1 MLIALYM
8 LTKHSMIAAVGHFIR
23 VKRILASN
31 KCSVADF
38 VVKA

>member
-1 MLIALYM
+1 M
-8 LTKHSMIAAVGHFIR
+8 LTKHSTIAAVGRFIR
-23 VKRILASN
+23 VKGILVSN